1 MASHIK
7 VDLPIMQETVGKYD
21 QAKDALNDSITAM
34 KSAVDSVSWTGAA
47 AQAFVE
53 QFNQLYTNLKNSDQI
68 MLDAENDL
76 KQTMDKMQTAEQSA
90 TATGQRLEKGS
101 AALPI

>member
-1 MASHIK
+1 M
-7 VDLPIMQETVGKYD
+7 
-21 QAKDALNDSITAM
+21 
-34 KSAVDSVSWTGAA
+34 
-47 AQAFVE
+47 E

-76 KQTMDKMQTAEQSA
+76 KQTMDKMQAAEQSA
-90 TATGQRLEKGS
+90 TTTGQRLEKGS